1 MLSILVSVRRATRV
15 LAFGSSIALSLGALG
30 ALGAALSCADD
41 SAAVAEATASPP
53 ARRLPPP
60 PSPAMMDDARAPQL
74 PAIALA
80 GRLADDA
87 GEPVVGRP
95 LVIVDHR
102 GRRQELLTDEDGGF
116 QAAAVAPPYDLLVE
130 AAPSGAVITPVVF
143 LGLRRADPR
152 LEVFERQGPVTRP
165 DAQSI
170 RIGVQLPPCRAV
182 DTGCWVS
189 VVTRSPSGSGGTA
202 GSYTAGTADAT
213 YDVEHSWREGALKPN
228 ETIDVHVLVGD
239 ADYTQYAYAHV
250 DHVAARPGEQTD
262 LGVVTAGSIGS
273 TEPISIAAHAAD
285 TPDGWDWTLA
295 SELELPGGATMSLHY
310 EWSASSSMRLPLLLG
325 ASWHVGAWV
334 QHPPTPDRPYF
345 QRSAQ
350 AWSGTLPLGTTNVA
364 LDVPT
369 TPETLRP
376 ELEGTFSR
384 RARALVWDGHA
395 PALASVV
402 LVDLARGEQR
412 FRVLTAEPEV
422 PLRRLEALG
431 LRRVTTGA
439 HLLDL
444 TTTPGAT
451 VDELTDPDDAH
462 RKDRFD
468 VHVAG
473 GTTYQRFRFTIT
485 P

>member
-1 MLSILVSVRRATRV
+1 MLSTPVSVRRATRV
-15 LAFGSSIALSLGALG
+15 LALGSSFALS
-30 ALGAALSCADD
+30 LGAALSCADD
-41 SAAVAEATASPP
+41 STVVAEATASPP
-53 ARRLPPP
+53 APRLPPA

-74 PAIALA
+74 PAIAIA
-80 GRLADDA
+80 GRVGDDA
-87 GEPVVGRP
+87 GEAVVGRP
-95 LVIVDHR
+95 LVIVDRH
-102 GRRQELLTDEDGGF
+102 GRRQELLTDEDGAF
-116 QAAAVAPPYDLLVE
+116 NAAAVVPPYDLLVE
-130 AAPSGAVITPVVF
+130 AAPSGAVITPVIF
-143 LGLRRADPR
+143 LGLERADPR

-170 RIGVQLPPCRAV
+170 RIAVQLPPCRAV

-189 VVTRSPSGSGGTA
+189 VVTSSPSGSGGTA
-202 GSYTAGTADAT
+202 GSYTAGTAEAT
-213 YDVEHSWREGALKPN
+213 YDVEHFWRDTAPKPN

-239 ADYTQYAYAHV
+239 ADYTQYAYTHV
-250 DHVAARPGEQTD
+250 DHVAARPGEQTI
-262 LGVVTAGSIGS
+262 LGPVTAAAIGS
-273 TEPISIAAHAAD
+273 TEPVSIAAHTAD

-295 SELELPGGATMSLHY
+295 SELELPGGASMSLRY
-310 EWSASSSMRLPLLLG
+310 EWSPSSSMRLPVLPG
-325 ASWHVGAWV
+325 ASWHVGAWI

-350 AWSGTLPLGTTNVA
+350 AWSGTLPLVTTNVA
-364 LDVPT
+364 LDVPA
-369 TPETLRP
+369 TPDTLRP

-431 LRRVTTGA
+431 LRRVATGP

>member
-1 MLSILVSVRRATRV
+1 MLSTLVSVRRVSRV
-15 LAFGSSIALSLGALG
+15 LALGSSIALS
-30 ALGAALSCADD
+30 LGAALSCADD
-41 SAAVAEATASPP
+41 SAAIAEAPASPP

-60 PSPAMMDDARAPQL
+60 PSPAMMEDARAPQL
-74 PAIALA
+74 PAIAVA
-80 GRLADDA
+80 GRLVDDA
-87 GEPVVGRP
+87 GAAVVGRP
-95 LVIVDHR
+95 LVIVDR
-102 GRRQELLTDEDGGF
+102 RSQRQELLTDEDGGF
-116 QAAAVAPPYDLLVE
+116 RAAAVAPPYDLLVE

-152 LEVFERQGPVTRP
+152 LEVFERQGPLTRP

-170 RIGVQLPPCRAV
+170 RIAVQLPPCRAV
-182 DTGCWVS
+182 ETGCWVS
-189 VVTRSPSGSGGTA
+189 VVTWSPSGSGGTA
-202 GSYTAGTADAT
+202 GSYTAGTADGI
-213 YDVEHSWREGALKPN
+213 YDVEHSWHDGALKPS

-239 ADYTQYAYAHV
+239 ADYTQYAYARV
-250 DHVAARPGEQTD
+250 DHVTARPGELTD
-262 LGVVTAGSIGS
+262 VGVVVAGAIAS
-273 TEPISIAAHAAD
+273 TEPVSIAALAAD
-285 TPDGWDWTLA
+285 TPEGWDWTLA
-295 SELELPGGATMSLHY
+295 SELELPGGATMSLRY
-310 EWSASSSMRLPLLLG
+310 EWSSSSSMRLPVLPG

-350 AWSGTLPLGTTNVA
+350 AWSGSLPLATTNVA
-364 LDVPT
+364 LDVPN
-369 TPETLRP
+369 TPDTLRP
-376 ELEGTFSR
+376 ELEGTLSR

-431 LRRVTTGA
+431 LRRVTTGP

-462 RKDRFD
+462 RRDRFD

-473 GTTYQRFRFTIT
+473 GTTYQRFRFTVT